1 MLNSKNGICRLGA
14 KSLMWVLGVRVML
27 LVVGTQCVFVAHGQS
42 RKDYPAPT
50 VTLEPVGGWTFY
62 YDLSLREMS
71 NYFVPA
77 WVGIRSYTVETTE
90 TGHRLTV
97 QFPGSIPTRID
108 GLMTVE
114 IYFGEYAIVY
124 SGGSYTYRST
134 PPIESGRAGIVSFTD
149 GAYLQTMAIPVT
161 VQGSNLMF
169 DVPTSSP
176 IDWDSIW
183 LLVVRYLPSSVDP
196 TRVGGGFQSCVVDFV
211 NLTASHI
218 PLPPH
223 PPHESL
229 RALPNQGE
237 QTDIFV
243 FYPPPG
249 YKPGDRTWNCPPT
262 PRDSRPRPSDL
273 DGNGRKDWDYPIDL
287 PVDNGKMIDLRGLDK
302 DETDD
307 RFVLFVG
314 TDSNSNGRLDDDEI
328 ETPIGECPT
337 LGGLNFGYLDDRGY
351 VHWENTDPQTGA
363 KRHFIYDPRT
373 GGLKVYLDPN
383 GKGPAPGRKVYP
395 PARSGQEWGNPNGYR
410 WDWKNYN

>member
-149 GAYLQTMAIPVT
+149 GAYLQNHGYTCD
-161 VQGSNLMF
+161 GS
-169 DVPTSSP
+169 
-176 IDWDSIW
+176 
-183 LLVVRYLPSSVDP
+183 R
-196 TRVGGGFQSCVVDFV
+196 
-211 NLTASHI
+211 
-218 PLPPH
+218 
-223 PPHESL
+223 E
-229 RALPNQGE
+229 
-237 QTDIFV
+237 
-243 FYPPPG
+243 
-249 YKPGDRTWNCPPT
+249 
-262 PRDSRPRPSDL
+262 
-273 DGNGRKDWDYPIDL
+273 
-287 PVDNGKMIDLRGLDK
+287 
-302 DETDD
+302 
-307 RFVLFVG
+307 
-314 TDSNSNGRLDDDEI
+314 
-328 ETPIGECPT
+328 
-337 LGGLNFGYLDDRGY
+337 
-351 VHWENTDPQTGA
+351 
-363 KRHFIYDPRT
+363 
-373 GGLKVYLDPN
+373 
-383 GKGPAPGRKVYP
+383 
-395 PARSGQEWGNPNGYR
+395 
-410 WDWKNYN
+410 